1 MLSWVYNFYK
11 VVDESVV
18 DESVV
23 DESVVNQSPEFIKKN
38 SNRKKF

>member
-1 MLSWVYNFYK
+1 MFSWVYNFYK
-11 VVDESVV
+11 VV

-23 DESVVNQSPEFIKKN
+23 DESVVNQSPEFIKKD

>member
-23 DESVVNQSPEFIKKN
+23 DESVVNPSKPRIY
-38 SNRKKF
+38 